1 MKRNKSTELTKNINN
16 FFNQKQIYYNNNK
29 AEKDILSFPN
39 LENYINSNDIN
50 AIDYKNIPYNKY
62 NNQNL
67 NLKNNYYYPSDINNI
82 KTNISNSLE
91 MSKNSQEASL
101 SMDDNEK
108 NIFLLSE
115 KVKEQ
120 EQNIMYLN
128 NRLQNYDI
136 TMNEITKLNIELN
149 TLNEI
154 IWKKNKTIQEFRDIS
169 DLSKLKFEELL
180 KKHNDLMQK
189 INLLQEE
196 NEKLKKIQKNE
207 NFENFNKIKEEL
219 SQVKNENNELKN
231 KIREKEEVINGL
243 NKKIE
248 ELKIK
253 SKSIRENIAEF
264 KENKST
270 LDLNSGLIFNYD
282 NENENENGNLTY
294 NMTNTEHKFND
305 IKINKDYNYMKM
317 PFENEKIDNNYSNI
331 NNRNKGYSLVNIKLS
346 QERRKTPLNINRN
359 RGYTNIRNNNYF
371 YGKDNSIRTEPS
383 YIKLDKNDYLS
394 KMHRMKNGYNY
405 LNKKEVDPLDYSYY
419 LLDNLKDN
427 ICTTYSK

>member
-270 LDLNSGLIFNYD
+270 LDLNSGLI
-282 NENENENGNLTY
+282 L
-294 NMTNTEHKFND
+294 
-305 IKINKDYNYMKM
+305 MKM
-317 PFENEKIDNNYSNI
+317 
-331 NNRNKGYSLVNIKLS
+331 
-346 QERRKTPLNINRN
+346 
-359 RGYTNIRNNNYF
+359 
-371 YGKDNSIRTEPS
+371 
-383 YIKLDKNDYLS
+383 
-394 KMHRMKNGYNY
+394 KM
-405 LNKKEVDPLDYSYY
+405 V
-419 LLDNLKDN
+419 
-427 ICTTYSK
+427 I

>member
-282 NENENENGNLTY
+282 NENE
-294 NMTNTEHKFND
+294 
-305 IKINKDYNYMKM
+305 
-317 PFENEKIDNNYSNI
+317 KIDNNYSNI
-331 NNRNKGYSLVNIKLS
+331 NNRHKGYSLVNIKLS

>member
-16 FFNQKQIYYNNNK
+16 FINQNQIYYNNNK
-29 AEKDILSFPN
+29 TEKDILPIPN
-39 LENYINSNDIN
+39 LQNYTNANNINI
-50 AIDYKNIPYNKY
+50 IDYKSIPYNKY
-62 NNQNL
+62 NNQNV
-67 NLKNNYYYPSDINNI
+67 NLKHDYHYPTHNA

-91 MSKNSQEASL
+91 MSNNSQEASL
-101 SMDDNEK
+101 LMDDNEK

-120 EQNIMYLN
+120 EQNIIYLN

-180 KKHNDLMQK
+180 KKHNDLIQK

-196 NEKLKKIQKNE
+196 NEKLKKIQKND
-207 NFENFNKIKEEL
+207 NVENFNKIKEEL
-219 SQVKNENNELKN
+219 TQMKIENNELKN
-231 KIREKEEVINGL
+231 KIREKEEIINGL

-253 SKSIRENIAEF
+253 SKSIRENIADF

-282 NENENENGNLTY
+282 NENGNLTY
-294 NMTNTEHKFND
+294 NMTNTENKFND
-305 IKINKDYNYMKM
+305 IKSYNYMKK
-317 PFENEKIDNNYSNI
+317 PFENEKLDNNYSNI
-331 NNRNKGYSLVNIKLS
+331 NNRYKGYSLVNIKLS
-346 QERRKTPLNINRN
+346 QERRNTPLNMIRN
-359 RGYTNIRNNNYF
+359 RGFPNIRNKNYF
-371 YGKDNSIRTEPS
+371 YYKDNSIRTEPS
-383 YIKLDKNDYLS
+383 YINLDKKKDNLN
-394 KMHRMKNGYNY
+394 KMHGMKNRCNF

-427 ICTTYSK
+427 ICTTYTK

>member
-16 FFNQKQIYYNNNK
+16 FINQNQVYYNNNK
-29 AEKDILSFPN
+29 IQKDILPIPN
-39 LENYINSNDIN
+39 LKNYTNANNINI
-50 AIDYKNIPYNKY
+50 IDYKNFPYNKY
-62 NNQNL
+62 NNQNE
-67 NLKNNYYYPSDINNI
+67 NLKNDYHYLTLNEKN
-82 KTNISNSLE
+82 NISNSLE
-91 MSKNSQEASL
+91 MSNNSQEVSL
-101 SMDDNEK
+101 VMNDNEK

-120 EQNIMYLN
+120 EQNIIYLN

-180 KKHNDLMQK
+180 KKHNDLMKK

-196 NEKLKKIQKNE
+196 NEKLKKMQKNE
-207 NFENFNKIKEEL
+207 NLENFNKIKEEL
-219 SQVKNENNELKN
+219 SQVKTENNELKN

-248 ELKIK
+248 ELEIR
-253 SKSIRENIAEF
+253 SKNFKENIIDF

-282 NENENENGNLTY
+282 NENGNLTY
-294 NMTNTEHKFND
+294 NMTNPENKFND
-305 IKINKDYNYMKM
+305 LKSNKDYNYNYMKKQ
-317 PFENEKIDNNYSNI
+317 FENEKLDNNYINI
-331 NNRNKGYSLVNIKLS
+331 NNRHKGYSLVNIKLS
-346 QERRKTPLNINRN
+346 QERRNTPLNINRN
-359 RGYTNIRNNNYF
+359 REYSNIRNNNYF
-371 YGKDNSIRTEPS
+371 YRKDNSIRTEPS
-383 YIKLDKNDYLS
+383 YINSDKNEKLN
-394 KMHRMKNGYNY
+394 KMYGMKKRYNY
-405 LNKKEVDPLDYSYY
+405 LKKKEVDPLDYSYY

-427 ICTTYSK
+427 ICTTYNK

>member
-16 FFNQKQIYYNNNK
+16 FINQNHKYYNNNNDIQ
-29 AEKDILSFPN
+29 KDILTIPN
-39 LENYINSNDIN
+39 LKNYTNENSLN
-50 AIDYKNIPYNKY
+50 ANDYKSTPYNKY
-62 NNQNL
+62 NNQTFNL
-67 NLKNNYYYPSDINNI
+67 NNNYNYLSDINNI

-120 EQNIMYLN
+120 EQNIIYLN

-196 NEKLKKIQKNE
+196 NENLKKKQKNE
-207 NFENFNKIKEEL
+207 NLENLNKIKEEL
-219 SQVKNENNELKN
+219 SKVKIENNELKN
-231 KIREKEEVINGL
+231 KIRGKEEVINGL

-248 ELKIK
+248 ELEIK

-282 NENENENGNLTY
+282 NENGNLTY
-294 NMTNTEHKFND
+294 NMINTENKFND
-305 IKINKDYNYMKM
+305 IKSNKYYNYMKKS
-317 PFENEKIDNNYSNI
+317 FENEKIDNNYTNI
-331 NNRNKGYSLVNIKLS
+331 NNRPKGYSLVNIKLS
-346 QERRKTPLNINRN
+346 QERRNTPLNINRN
-359 RGYTNIRNNNYF
+359 LGYDNIRNNNYF
-371 YGKDNSIRTEPS
+371 YGKDISIRTEPS
-383 YIKLDKNDYLS
+383 YINLDRKENLR
-394 KMHRMKNGYNY
+394 KMYGIQNRYNY
-405 LNKKEVDPLDYSYY
+405 LNKKEPDPLDYSYY
-419 LLDNLKDN
+419 LLDSLKDN
-427 ICTTYSK
+427 ICTTYNK